1 MAFQYREALKGRG
14 LDREE
19 LKKRSEERLRLAKA
33 RRSRSEGNSNQRR
46 RSVPFPKRDAHSMD
60 ASQMAGMDMELPEE
74 AQAELLRLET
84 EMALVRQ
91 KYNQSKDRSQ

>member
-1 MAFQYREALKGRG
+1 M
-14 LDREE
+14 
-19 LKKRSEERLRLAKA
+19 
-33 RRSRSEGNSNQRR
+33 
-46 RSVPFPKRDAHSMD
+46 PFPKRDAHSMD